1 MIDILFIDG
10 SYTLFLV
17 QICQQMPSQ
26 DIEAVKLSSIVQIT
40 QYSLCIDEFL
50 FSFEVYFIIKEN
62 VNLCPLYVIKQACIQ
77 TRGHICMNFFDFKQ
91 MFS

>member
-1 MIDILFIDG
+1 MIDTLFIDG

-40 QYSLCIDEFL
+40 QYNLCIDEFL
-50 FSFEVYFIIKEN
+50 FSFEVYFAFISYKRKCESS
-62 VNLCPLYVIKQACIQ
+62 LS
-77 TRGHICMNFFDFKQ
+77 ICH
-91 MFS
+91 